1 MIVPVLP
8 SFTIVLVSRKKSVVL
23 YELGESEVQEIYYSG
38 RLTRLLVLLW
48 INALLLVSMANS
60 TSTTTD
66 STANSTST
74 ILGARGVPIKFR
86 GVSDSSTGT
95 IIDYCRV
102 ISTI

>member
-1 MIVPVLP
+1 V
-8 SFTIVLVSRKKSVVL
+8 KYKN
-23 YELGESEVQEIYYSG
+23 YYSG
-38 RLTRLLVLLW
+38 HLTRLLVLLW

-66 STANSTST
+66 TST
-74 ILGARGVPIKFR
+74 TWQIVPVLSKNTSSTVTIGGVLIKFR

-102 ISTI
+102 ISTVIVPVLPSLTKVLLLL